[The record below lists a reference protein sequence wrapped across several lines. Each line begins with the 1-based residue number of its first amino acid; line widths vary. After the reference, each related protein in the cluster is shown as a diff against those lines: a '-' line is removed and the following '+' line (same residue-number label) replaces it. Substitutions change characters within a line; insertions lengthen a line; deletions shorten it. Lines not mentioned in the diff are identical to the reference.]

1 MVRLNEA
8 LRNSPALARQI
19 RHHYPVALIDES
31 QDINGLQ
38 VELIELVYLNEIAN
52 YHKILS
58 AMSKSVARSQNCHG
72 IFIVSW
78 RS

>member
-1 MVRLNEA
+1 MRHFVIVLHWHW
-8 LRNSPALARQI
+8 QI

-52 YHKILS
+52 YHKNLIRYEQIGGEKPKLP
-58 AMSKSVARSQNCHG
+58 RGFYC
-72 IFIVSW
+72 
-78 RS
+78 